1 MQTNFTPEQLRD
13 PTTARSNE
21 ILRSC
26 VHCGFCTAT
35 CPTYQVLGDELDS
48 PRGRIYLIKD
58 MLENDR
64 PADEKTVTHIDRCLS
79 CLACMTTCPSGVH
92 YMHLVDHARAHIERT
107 YRRPLMDRALRWIL
121 ARILPFP
128 MRFRL
133 ALAGAKLARPF
144 AGLLP
149 DARLRA
155 MLAMA
160 PKKIPPV
167 SRNDDPQSFAAKG
180 ERRMRVALMTGCAQ
194 KALNTD
200 INDATIRL
208 LTRLGCEV
216 VVAEGAGCCGA
227 LVHHMGKEAESHAYA
242 ERNIRA
248 WRAEDERGGLDAVV
262 INTSGCGTTVKDYR
276 HMFRTD
282 PLARDAARIAK
293 LTVDVSELLVRL
305 LDAHPHGFPN
315 PAAEGIAGTDAKSFA
330 AALDGVPEPGAGA
343 APGRR
348 LRVAYHAACSL
359 QHGQQVKAAPKEL
372 LKRAGFEVVEPRDSH
387 LCCGS
392 AGTYNLMQ
400 PEISAELKA
409 RKVRTL
415 EDKAPDVIATGNIGC
430 MMQIGGGTKV
440 PVVHTVELLDWAT
453 GGPMPPALAEHQGAA

>member
-1 MQTNFTPEQLRD
+1 MQTTFTEAQLAD
-13 PTTARSNE
+13 PATARSNE

-26 VHCGFCTAT
+26 VHCGLCTAT

-58 MLENDR
+58 MLEQGR
-64 PADEKTVTHIDRCLS
+64 PADARTVRHIDRCLS

-92 YMHLVDHARAHIERT
+92 YMHLVDHAREYIERT
-107 YRRPLMDRALRWIL
+107 YRRPLSDRILRWML
-121 ARILPFP
+121 AKVLPHP

-133 ALAGAKLARPF
+133 ALLGAKLGRPF
-144 AGLLP
+144 AFLLP
-149 DARLRA
+149 DGRLRA

-160 PKKIPPV
+160 PRHIPPV
-167 SRNDDPQSFAAKG
+167 SRNDDPQVFPAEG
-180 ERRMRVALMTGCAQ
+180 PRRMRVALMTGCAQ

-208 LTRLGCEV
+208 LRRLGCEV
-216 VVAEGAGCCGA
+216 VIARGQGCCGA
-227 LVHHMGKEAESHAYA
+227 LTHHMGKTAEAHAAAARTIAAFMA
-242 ERNIRA
+242 EARV
-248 WRAEDERGGLDAVV
+248 GGLDAVV
-262 INTSGCGTTVKDYR
+262 INTSGCGTTIKDYG

-282 PLARDAARIAK
+282 PIAADAATVAG
-293 LTVDVSELLVRL
+293 LAVDVSELLVRL
-305 LDAHPHGFPN
+305 GLPQ
-315 PAAEGIAGTDAKSFA
+315 
-330 AALDGVPEPGAGA
+330 GAPKG
-343 APGRR
+343 

-359 QHGQQVKAAPKEL
+359 QHGQQVKTAPKDL
-372 LKRAGFEVVEPRDSH
+372 LGRAGFEVVEPADSQ

-400 PEISAELKA
+400 PEISGQLKA

-415 EDKAPDVIATGNIGC
+415 EAKAPQVIAAGNIGC
-430 MMQIGGGTKV
+430 MMQIGSGTGI

-453 GGPMPPALAEHQGAA
+453 GGPRPRALVATGP

>member
-1 MQTNFTPEQLRD
+1 MQTSFTPQQLED
-13 PTTARSNE
+13 PGIQRSNE

-64 PADEKTVTHIDRCLS
+64 DPDPKTVKHIDRCLS

-92 YMHLVDHARAHIERT
+92 YMHLVDHARDYIERR
-107 YRRPLMDRALRWIL
+107 YERPFSDRALRWIL
-121 ARILPFP
+121 ARILPYP

-133 ALAGAKLARPF
+133 ALLAAKIGRPF
-144 AGLLP
+144 AGLMP

-155 MLAMA
+155 MLEMA
-160 PKKIPPV
+160 PKTIPPV
-167 SRNDDPQSFAAKG
+167 SPNDDPQSFAPVGARK
-180 ERRMRVALMTGCAQ
+180 MRVALMTGCAQ

-227 LVHHMGKEAESHAYA
+227 LTHHMGKTDESHATA
-242 ERNIRA
+242 ARNIRA
-248 WRAEDERGGLDAVV
+248 WTREMDSAGLDAIV
-262 INTSGCGTTVKDYR
+262 INTSGCGTTVKDYG
-276 HMFRTD
+276 HMFRND
-282 PLARDAARIAK
+282 ASLCDGAARVSA
-293 LTVDVSELLVRL
+293 LAMDVSEVLMKLEM
-305 LDAHPHGFPN
+305 PQ
-315 PAAEGIAGTDAKSFA
+315 GTDQ
-330 AALDGVPEPGAGA
+330 GMV
-343 APGRR
+343 
-348 LRVAYHAACSL
+348 VAYHAACSL
-359 QHGQQVKAAPKEL
+359 QHGQQIKTFPKDL
-372 LKRAGFEVVEPRDSH
+372 LRKAGFTIVEPSDAH

-400 PEISAELKA
+400 PEISQQLKT
-409 RKVRTL
+409 RKIRTL
-415 EDKAPDVIATGNIGC
+415 EAKAPDVIAAGNIGC
-430 MMQIGGGTKV
+430 MMQIGSGTKV
-440 PVVHTVELLDWAT
+440 PVVHSVELLDWAT
-453 GGPMPPALAEHQGAA
+453 GGPKPPALDGNIPAWSEVPILR